1 MKIKLFG
8 KRIFMLFVIIALMI
22 SSSSCSASS
31 YKDGVSVIMQIGNP
45 IMTVSNTEKEIDP
58 GRGSVPIIEAGRALV
73 PVRAVT
79 ESMGAVVSW
88 NPSDSTVTINAKG
101 KNMVFTIGSY
111 DVYVNG
117 KKTSTDSAPKII
129 NGRTMMPIRF
139 ISEQLS
145 YTVSWDADNKIIV
158 ITDGDVYADTSFFKH
173 LLTVHYIDVGQGDS
187 EFVEFPGGEVM
198 LIDAGPRGNG
208 ATEYIKKLGYEKIN
222 YVIATHPDADHIGS
236 MAEIL
241 KNFNVDK
248 FFMPNKSHTTKT
260 FENMLD
266 ALEENGCECIYA
278 AAGEDIIN
286 DGRIHAQILAP
297 CKTYDDSNDMS
308 AVIKIRYNNISFL
321 FTGDITSK
329 SEKDIVESGADLR
342 ADIIKIAHHG
352 SSGSSSQLF
361 LNAVSPKTAVISVGK
376 DNKYGHPTTEV
387 LDRLKMM
394 NISVYRTDISGSI
407 RIKSDGM
414 TYYADVNPAA

>member
-1 MKIKLFG
+1 
-8 KRIFMLFVIIALMI
+8 MLFVIIALMI

-31 YKDGVSVIMQIGNP
+31 YRDGVSVIMQVGNP
-45 IMTVSNTEKEIDP
+45 VMTVSGAEKEIDP
-58 GRGSVPIIEAGRALV
+58 GRGSVPIIEDGRTLV

-88 NPSDSTVTINAKG
+88 NPSDSTVTINAKE

-117 KKTSTDSAPKII
+117 KKTSMDSAPKII

-158 ITDGDVYADTSFFKH
+158 ITDGGSDVDTSSFKQ
-173 LLTVHYIDVGQGDS
+173 LLTVHFIDVGQGDS

-198 LIDAGPRGNG
+198 LIDAGPRGSG
-208 ATEYIKKLGYEKIN
+208 AAEYIKKLGYEKIN

-236 MAEIL
+236 MAEVL
-241 KNFNVDK
+241 KNFKVDK
-248 FFMPNKSHTTKT
+248 FYMPDKPHTTKT

-352 SSGSSSQLF
+352 SRGSSSQLF
-361 LNAVSPKTAVISVGK
+361 LDAVSPRMAIISVGA
-376 DNKYGHPTTEV
+376 DNKYGHPTKEV

-394 NISVYRTDISGSI
+394 NISVYRTDISGNI
-407 RIKSDGM
+407 KIKSDGM
-414 TYYADVNPAA
+414 TYYADVNSAA